1 MRKQLHANPLAADL
15 ETHGIDSIRL
25 TKQESPGGLLNER
38 VLAIVNLIAQYV
50 IGSEETPV
58 NEKELIAELMSA
70 GFAADEIDNAFL
82 WMESVTIGTSE
93 SREKTDYL
101 LSDPGYRIFTTQEQ
115 QLLTLEARGFLVRV
129 RSMGL
134 LPDPVQEEIIDRAIN
149 AAEEPVTE
157 QEIKL
162 ITIMTLLTRSNDIWL
177 REIDCFLEND
187 WQRIYH

>member
-1 MRKQLHANPLAADL
+1 M
-15 ETHGIDSIRL
+15 
-25 TKQESPGGLLNER
+25 NER